1 MLLPYL
7 LRQGRAPPF
16 LGHIQKGAPPFWVR
30 PPRVC
35 SPEAL
40 QEGILHSFSGWE
52 GTVRCLDFLG
62 IPDPALHLPLGP
74 DGGAVGAS
82 WLRRSFL
89 RGLQFPS
96 FRKTSLGLL
105 IPQPLALPLSGTTL
119 GSGPSALEGDQEP
132 ASSVFSGSPAP
143 PEHPQVSYTPWAFPG
158 SVPSGNQLLSPGTPR
173 APGLACGPRKPAIF
187 PPPLNPFPLGG
198 GFPGARGIATSEWVG
213 WAMSSLSSFSSPSP
227 GPERDKENRH
237 RKRSHSRSRSRD
249 RKRRSRS
256 RDRRNRDQRSASR
269 DRRRRSKP
277 LTRGAKEEHGGLI
290 RSPRHEKKKKV
301 RKYWD
306 VPPPGF
312 EHITPM
318 QYKAM
323 QAAGQIPATALLPT
337 MTPDGLAVTPTPVPV
352 VGSQMTRQ
360 ARRLYVGNIPF
371 GITEEAMM
379 DFFNAQMRLGGLTQA
394 PGNPVLAVQINQ
406 DKNFA
411 FLEFRSVD
419 ETTQAMAFDGII
431 FQGQSL
437 KIRRPHDYQPLPG
450 MSENPSVYV
459 PGVVSTVVPD
469 SAHKLF
475 IGGLPNYLNDDQVKE
490 LLTSF
495 GPLKAFNLVKDSATG
510 LSKGYA
516 FCEYVDINV
525 TDQAIA
531 GLNGMQL
538 GDKKL
543 LVQRASVGAKNATL
557 STINQTPVTLQVPGL
572 MSSQVQMGG
581 HPTEVLCLMNM
592 VLPEEL
598 LDDEEYEEIVEDVR
612 DECSKYGLVK
622 SIEIPRPVDG
632 VEVPGC
638 GKIFVEF
645 TSVFDCQKAMQGLT
659 GRKFANRVV
668 VTKYCDPDSYHR
680 RDFW

>member
-1 MLLPYL
+1 MSDFDEFE
-7 LRQGRAPPF
+7 RQ
-16 LGHIQKGAPPFWVR
+16 
-30 PPRVC
+30 
-35 SPEAL
+35 
-40 QEGILHSFSGWE
+40 
-52 GTVRCLDFLG
+52 
-62 IPDPALHLPLGP
+62 
-74 DGGAVGAS
+74 
-82 WLRRSFL
+82 
-89 RGLQFPS
+89 
-96 FRKTSLGLL
+96 
-105 IPQPLALPLSGTTL
+105 
-119 GSGPSALEGDQEP
+119 
-132 ASSVFSGSPAP
+132 
-143 PEHPQVSYTPWAFPG
+143 
-158 SVPSGNQLLSPGTPR
+158 
-173 APGLACGPRKPAIF
+173 
-187 PPPLNPFPLGG
+187 LN
-198 GFPGARGIATSEWVG
+198 ENKQ
-213 WAMSSLSSFSSPSP
+213 
-227 GPERDKENRH
+227 ERDKENRH
-237 RKRSHSRSRSRD
+237 RKRSHSRSRSRE

-256 RDRRNRDQRSASR
+256 RERRNRDQRSVSR
-269 DRRRRSKP
+269 DRRRRRKNQELTTTATTQVCVGRSP
-277 LTRGAKEEHGGLI
+277 LNLAGPLS
-290 RSPRHEKKKKV
+290 RSPRHEKKKKI

-525 TDQAIA
+525 TDQPEQRPQTNPKTPALLCPCKPAIA

-612 DECSKYGLVK
+612 DECSKYGVVK

>member
-1 MLLPYL
+1 MSEFDEFE
-7 LRQGRAPPF
+7 RQ
-16 LGHIQKGAPPFWVR
+16 
-30 PPRVC
+30 
-35 SPEAL
+35 
-40 QEGILHSFSGWE
+40 
-52 GTVRCLDFLG
+52 
-62 IPDPALHLPLGP
+62 
-74 DGGAVGAS
+74 
-82 WLRRSFL
+82 
-89 RGLQFPS
+89 
-96 FRKTSLGLL
+96 
-105 IPQPLALPLSGTTL
+105 
-119 GSGPSALEGDQEP
+119 
-132 ASSVFSGSPAP
+132 
-143 PEHPQVSYTPWAFPG
+143 
-158 SVPSGNQLLSPGTPR
+158 
-173 APGLACGPRKPAIF
+173 
-187 PPPLNPFPLGG
+187 LN
-198 GFPGARGIATSEWVG
+198 ENKQ
-213 WAMSSLSSFSSPSP
+213 
-227 GPERDKENRH
+227 ERDKENRH
-237 RKRSHSRSRSRD
+237 RRPSPLRSRSDEKKTTTPTPIATKSRE
-249 RKRRSRS
+249 RRSRE
-256 RDRRNRDQRSASR
+256 RRSGSK
-269 DRRRRSKP
+269 DRRRRS
-277 LTRGAKEEHGGLI
+277 
-290 RSPRHEKKKKV
+290 RSPPREKKKKV

-312 EHITPM
+312 EHITPL

-516 FCEYVDINV
+516 FCEYVDVNV
-525 TDQAIA
+525 MDQAIA

-557 STINQTPVTLQVPGL
+557 TSINQTPVTLQVPGL
-572 MSSQVQMGG
+572 MNTQVVQMGG
-581 HPTEVLCLMNM
+581 LPTDVLCLMNM
-592 VLPEEL
+592 VAPEEL
-598 LDDEEYEEIVEDVR
+598 LDDDEYEEIVEDVR
-612 DECSKYGLVK
+612 DECSKYGAVK

-632 VEVPGC
+632 LEVPGC

-645 TSVFDCQKAMQGLT
+645 VSVFDCQKAMQGLT

-668 VTKYCDPDSYHR
+668 VTKYCDPDAYHR